1 MNKLPCGIGN
11 NLAVTSIQDSGSRD
25 RGRRR
30 NGSKAIG
37 LSGVE
42 KEGTYG
48 TVSRQKISVILEVD
62 VADFNVK

>member
-1 MNKLPCGIGN
+1 MNKLPCD
-11 NLAVTSIQDSGSRD
+11 NLAVTVTQDNGSRD

-42 KEGTYG
+42 KEGTYD
-48 TVSRQKISVILEVD
+48 TVSRQKMSDILEVD